1 MLFKELI
8 NACDEVGNH
17 DLIQLY
23 TYCFIDST
31 GHVSVDNY
39 HNLTEDSH
47 VDIVYNAASAPFSFS
62 TALQESFAVKS
73 FEWFKRLLNTA
84 YIQYDSTCLPNY
96 AIIKYKDY
104 NIGRLYGITTY
115 EEVYKL
121 IQRAVFWIIKSS

>member
-8 NACDEVGNH
+8 NACDDVGNK

-31 GHVSVDNY
+31 GHVLVDNY

-47 VDIVYNAASAPFSFS
+47 VEIVYNAASAPFSFS

-73 FEWFKRLLNTA
+73 FEWFKRLINTA

-96 AIIKYKDY
+96 AIIRYKDY

-121 IQRAVFWIIKSS
+121 IERAVF

>member
-8 NACDEVGNH
+8 NACAEVGND
-17 DLIQLY
+17 DLVQLY

-31 GHVSVDNY
+31 GHVAVDNY

-73 FEWFKRLLNTA
+73 FEWFKRLVNTA

-115 EEVYKL
+115 EEVYRL
-121 IQRAVFWIIKSS
+121 IERSVY

>member
-1 MLFKELI
+1 MKIKDLI
-8 NACDEVGNH
+8 EACDSVGNH

-31 GHVSVDNY
+31 RHVKVDNY

-62 TALQESFAVKS
+62 TALQESFVVKS
-73 FEWFKRLLNTA
+73 FEWFKRLVNTA
-84 YIQYDSTCLPNY
+84 YTQYDSTCLPNY

-115 EEVYKL
+115 EEVYTL
-121 IQRAVFWIIKSS
+121 IEKAVY

>member
-8 NACDEVGNH
+8 NACDGVGNN

-31 GHVSVDNY
+31 GHVLVDNY

-62 TALQESFAVKS
+62 TALQKSFAVKS
-73 FEWFKRLLNTA
+73 FEWFKRLINTA
-84 YIQYDSTCLPNY
+84 YTQYDSTWLPNY

-115 EEVYKL
+115 EEVYGL
-121 IQRAVFWIIKSS
+121 IERAVY

>member
-8 NACDEVGNH
+8 NACDEVGNQ

-23 TYCFIDST
+23 TFCFIDST
-31 GHVSVDNY
+31 GHVLVNNY
-39 HNLTEDSH
+39 YNLTEDSH

-73 FEWFKRLLNTA
+73 FEWFKRLINTA
-84 YIQYDSTCLPNY
+84 YTQYDLTCLPNY

-104 NIGRLYGITTY
+104 NIGRLYGIITY

-121 IQRAVFWIIKSS
+121 IERAVY

>member
-8 NACDEVGNH
+8 NACDGVGNH

-31 GHVSVDNY
+31 GHVLVDNY

-73 FEWFKRLLNTA
+73 FEWFKRLVNTA

-121 IQRAVFWIIKSS
+121 IERAVF

>member
-8 NACDEVGNH
+8 NACDEAGNQ
-17 DLIQLY
+17 DLIRLY

-31 GHVSVDNY
+31 GHVLVDNY

-73 FEWFKRLLNTA
+73 FEWFKRLVSTA
-84 YIQYDSTCLPNY
+84 YTQCDSTCLPNY

-121 IQRAVFWIIKSS
+121 IERAIY

>member
-8 NACDEVGNH
+8 NACNEVGNN

-31 GHVSVDNY
+31 GHVLVDNY

-47 VDIVYNAASAPFSFS
+47 VEIVYNGASAPFSFS

-73 FEWFKRLLNTA
+73 FEWFKRLINTA

-96 AIIKYKDY
+96 AIIKYKDC

-121 IQRAVFWIIKSS
+121 IERAVY

>member
-8 NACDEVGNH
+8 NACDEVGNQ
-17 DLIQLY
+17 DLIQLQ
-23 TYCFIDST
+23 TFCFIDST
-31 GHVSVDNY
+31 GHVLVNNY
-39 HNLTEDSH
+39 YNLTEDSH

-73 FEWFKRLLNTA
+73 FEWFKRLINTA
-84 YIQYDSTCLPNY
+84 YTQYDSTCLPNY

-115 EEVYKL
+115 EEVYNL
-121 IQRAVFWIIKSS
+121 IERAVY

>member
-8 NACDEVGNH
+8 NACDEAGNR

-31 GHVSVDNY
+31 GHVKVDNY
-39 HNLTEDSH
+39 HNLTENSH
-47 VDIVYNAASAPFSFS
+47 INIVYNAASAPFSFS
-62 TALQESFAVKS
+62 TALQESFVVKS
-73 FEWFKRLLNTA
+73 FEWFKRLVNTA

-121 IQRAVFWIIKSS
+121 IERAVY